1 MSTRVDGGLSD
12 VAAEQGFLQAQF
24 NLGACYDQGEGVKA
38 DKKEAVKWF
47 RLAAEQGDAE
57 AQFKLGRAFVNGEG
71 VDKDKMEAV
80 KWFRLATEQGYANAE
95 EMLVRLDEEDY

>member
-1 MSTRVDGGLSD
+1 
-12 VAAEQGFLQAQF
+12 
-24 NLGACYDQGEGVKA
+24 VKA
-38 DKKEAVKWF
+38 DKKEAVKWY
-47 RLAAEQGDAE
+47 RKAAEQGDAE

-80 KWFRLATEQGYANAE
+80 KWFRLAAEQGYANAE